1 MGLLKLEKME
11 KLEAKAEDNIIKFD
25 YDSYMELV
33 VKNPR
38 PYDVVMMYNVNVN
51 CEHCIIVH
59 DEYKQT
65 AYSFIKERGVAQSTH
80 KEKKTFFGV
89 LFFTSEH
96 KIQSI
101 FRGHELTTVPYLAV
115 SAQNSKRDAKMETF
129 YETTDLWLIGSNEVY
144 DAQKQ
149 IDFVNNH
156 LRTDV
161 KIKFTF
167 LQILVKNM
175 LGLVLISFLFF
186 FVKYTYEILLNQF
199 TWYAIAICVW
209 VICTGGLVY
218 SMLNS
223 MPWFKF
229 ERNEYGQVVIAEYFM
244 RGQRGQWAG
253 EGYIA
258 SVLCTIIGLCY
269 LALNNIEK
277 YAEDRNTQRIAVMV
291 LLISLYIMQA
301 IYVAIYR
308 FKSPWYNPVFS
319 PPDYYLK
326 GSFLQD

>member
-1 MGLLKLEKME
+1 M
-11 KLEAKAEDNIIKFD
+11 
-25 YDSYMELV
+25 
-33 VKNPR
+33 
-38 PYDVVMMYNVNVN
+38 
-51 CEHCIIVH
+51 
-59 DEYKQT
+59 
-65 AYSFIKERGVAQSTH
+65 
-80 KEKKTFFGV
+80 
-89 LFFTSEH
+89 
-96 KIQSI
+96 
-101 FRGHELTTVPYLAV
+101 PYLAV
-115 SAQNSKRDAKMETF
+115 SAQNSKRDGKMETF

-175 LGLVLISFLFF
+175 LGLILIAVLFC
-186 FVKYTYEILLNQF
+186 FVKYTYTILLNQW
-199 TWYAIAICVW
+199 TWFAIAIFVW
-209 VICTGGLVY
+209 VVFTGGLVY

-229 ERNEYGQVVIAEYFM
+229 ERNEFGQVIIAEYFM

-258 SVLCTIIGLCY
+258 SVLCTAVGLLY
-269 LALNNIEK
+269 LALCNIEK
-277 YAEDRNTQRIAVMV
+277 YFEDKSSQRIAVMAI
-291 LLISLYIMQA
+291 LISIYIMNMC
-301 IYVAIYR
+301 YVTIYR

-319 PPDYYLK
+319 PPDYYLT
-326 GSFLQD
+326 GSLMQDQGNNI